1 MKIRNEKRL
10 KLRYGIC
17 ILLFCIALNFVG
29 KYIAGCYQLPVWL
42 DMIGTCVAVSLLG
55 LPYGILVAFLNS
67 FIFAVFYKLEFF
79 YVFTAIV
86 CAVVL
91 DYCTRKSY
99 MEKLSTLLYS
109 SFLTGFSAVMVSTP
123 INLLFNGG
131 RTGNAWGC
139 LLYTSPS
146 PRDRQKSRMPSSA

>member
-17 ILLFCIALNFVG
+17 ILLFCTALNFVG

-67 FIFAVFYKLEFF
+67 FIFTVFYKLEFF

-109 SFLTGFSAVMVSTP
+109 MLHCIFYNRF
-123 INLLFNGG
+123 
-131 RTGNAWGC
+131 
-139 LLYTSPS
+139 YTSHRHIKIMQLILYNNLEFRNS
-146 PRDRQKSRMPSSA
+146 QLLNL